1 MLCFV
6 VKHTGSA
13 RKSTK
18 EVQGKTGDVVEFFS
32 YFMIAL
38 RLPQPAKTAVLLRC
52 RSEWRFATR
61 AGREE
66 AFLFNSPK
74 RPLVFL

>member
-52 RSEWRFATR
+52 RSEWRL